1 MDLAT
6 ASSVLRLLADPTRV
20 RLLAL
25 LEREELTVAELA
37 SVLHLAQPRVSTHL
51 AKLKEAEL
59 VRDRRAGVSAY
70 YRANSEGD
78 EHMHALIRSLRESI
92 DDALLREDAGRLPA
106 VLAERARDEGWAD
119 TVAGDMERHYSP
131 GRTWETL
138 SRSLLQL
145 LETGDVL
152 DIASGDGV
160 TAELLAPH
168 ARSIICIDASERVV
182 EAATKRLANFS
193 NVHVQHGDMHALS
206 LDAKRVDLVLML
218 HALTY
223 SEHPDKALSR
233 SLARLASRR
242 PIAGRHAGQA
252 RSPRRGRTLRSP
264 QPRFHASRTHRPDP
278 KSRSRCDQL
287 QSFEPRTQ
295 GTPFR
300 SYQPARA
307 QAVRSSPMSALP
319 WLHPDRVA
327 LLENALRERILI
339 LDGGMGTMLQGHQ
352 LDEMGFRGE
361 RFVHGHDSHHS
372 HDHPGSC
379 DLKGN
384 NDLLTLTKPDIIRG
398 VHEAYLEARPARRR
412 RRSLS

>member
-37 SVLHLAQPRVSTHL
+37 AVLHLAQPRVSTHL

-78 EHMHALIRSLRESI
+78 EHQHALIRSLRESI
-92 DDALLREDAGRLPA
+92 DDALLREDAARLPT
-106 VLAERARDEGWAD
+106 VLAQRAREEGWAD

-168 ARSIICIDASERVV
+168 VA
-182 EAATKRLANFS
+182 EAATKRLAHFH
-193 NVHVQHGDMHALS
+193 NVEVRHGDMHALS
-206 LDAKRVDLVLML
+206 MEANRFDLVLML

-223 SEHPDKALSR
+223 SEHPPVAVAEAARVLRPGGKLLAITLGKHDHRAVVEPFDHRNLGFTPQDLIKLATHAKLDVLSCNRLSR
-233 SLARLASRR
+233 ERKAPHFEVINLLAR
-242 PIAGRHAGQA
+242 
-252 RSPRRGRTLRSP
+252 
-264 QPRFHASRTHRPDP
+264 
-278 KSRSRCDQL
+278 
-287 QSFEPRTQ
+287 
-295 GTPFR
+295 
-300 SYQPARA
+300 
-307 QAVRSSPMSALP
+307 
-319 WLHPDRVA
+319 
-327 LLENALRERILI
+327 
-339 LDGGMGTMLQGHQ
+339 
-352 LDEMGFRGE
+352 
-361 RFVHGHDSHHS
+361 
-372 HDHPGSC
+372 
-379 DLKGN
+379 
-384 NDLLTLTKPDIIRG
+384 KP
-398 VHEAYLEARPARRR
+398 
-412 RRSLS
+412 